1 MAFLRNDAINRV
13 NLHTGIEALAQSG
26 GGVFLLVYLIRA
38 GISVPLT
45 LCTMAAILT
54 ARFALRPLILPL
66 ARHWGLKPLLIAGT
80 IAMAAPYPLLAEV
93 RGVGG
98 ALALLCLAGAV
109 GGIFYWPAYNAYFAA
124 LGDAEHRGQ
133 QIAAREA
140 LVAGA
145 AIVAPLLGAWALVA
159 MGPRWMF
166 ACVGMVQALSALPL
180 FGMPNVAVARTAPGA
195 LRAAALGTALGA
207 ADGWFDACF
216 LYAWQIALFV
226 TLGESFAAYGGAM
239 ALAGLFGAL
248 FGMVLGRHVDAG
260 HGRRAVAIAYSGMA
274 AIVVLR
280 SMSLGSPW
288 LAVGANAF
296 GALLGSLM
304 LPASTASYNLAK
316 ASPCP
321 MRFQLAAEAG
331 WDLGC
336 VCALLIAAGLA
347 AEGVPLARILLVG
360 LPPLAVAAPLL
371 RRYYGA
377 RHAAL

>member
-26 GGVFLLVYLIRA
+26 GGVFLLVFLIRA
-38 GISVPLT
+38 GVSVPLT

-66 ARHWGLKPLLIAGT
+66 ARRWGLKPLLIAGT
-80 IAMAAPYPLLAEV
+80 VAMAVQYPLLAEV
-93 RGVGG
+93 HGVGG
-98 ALALLCLAGAV
+98 ALTLLCAASAV
-109 GGIFYWPAYNAYFAA
+109 GGIFYWPTYNAYFAA
-124 LGDAEHRGQ
+124 LGDAEHRGH

-145 AIVAPLLGAWALVA
+145 AIVAPLLGAWALVTL
-159 MGPRWMF
+159 GPRWMF
-166 ACVGMVQALSALPL
+166 ACVGAVQALSALPL
-180 FGMPNVAVARTAPGA
+180 FGVPNVAVARTAPGA

-248 FGMVLGRHVDAG
+248 FGLVLGRHVDAG
-260 HGRRAVAIAYSGMA
+260 HGRRAVIVAYTGLA
-274 AIVVLR
+274 TIVLLR

-288 LAVGANAF
+288 FAVGANAF

-321 MRFQLAAEAG
+321 LRFQLAAEAG

-347 AEGVPLARILLVG
+347 AEGVALSRILLVG
-360 LPPLAVAAPLL
+360 LLPLGFAAALL
-371 RRYYGA
+371 RRYYGG